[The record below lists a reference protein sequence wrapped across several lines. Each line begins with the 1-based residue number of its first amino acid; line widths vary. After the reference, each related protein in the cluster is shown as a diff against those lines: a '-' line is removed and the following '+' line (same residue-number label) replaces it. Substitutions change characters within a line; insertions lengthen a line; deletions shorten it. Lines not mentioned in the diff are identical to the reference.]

1 MIKYQFFPK
10 SNRIPSHLTS
20 VINVFQEK
28 TEFIDSSRNKLKS
41 NEVLFT
47 IAQDLENIGYKVE
60 KSKRLEDKI
69 LVPVLFG
76 LNGILEKSFE
86 ADAYNEKESTVIEVE
101 AGRGVLN
108 NQFLKDLFQACM
120 MNDVWYLVTAVRN
133 SYLKNDDFKTVI
145 TFYEA
150 LYASGRLELPLKGLL
165 VIGY

>member
-41 NEVLFT
+41 NEVLST
-47 IAQDLENIGYKVE
+47 IAYDLENIGYKVE
-60 KSKRLEDKI
+60 KSKKLEDKI

-86 ADAYNEKESTVIEVE
+86 ADAYNEKENTVIEVE

-133 SYLKNDDFKTVI
+133 NYLKNDDFKTVI